1 MTKGDLENKRFLN
14 RPIKPLAF
22 IMMCLMF
29 VIIYFNLVNDG
40 LFYDLWLG
48 DVLALVAA
56 ISSASLFFGWF
67 YRIQSMAEA
76 GLLMAGIV
84 YVVGSF
90 FILFLVGPNNENFWQ
105 YFLIGVLSLA
115 AFYLEARD
123 STYQK
128 RKRT

>member
-29 VIIYFNLVNDG
+29 VIVYFNIVNDG

-48 DVLALVAA
+48 DILALIAA
-56 ISSASLFFGWF
+56 VSSASLFFGWF
-67 YRIQSMAEA
+67 YQIQSMAEA

-90 FILFLVGPNNENFWQ
+90 FILFLTGLNNENFWQ
-105 YFLIGVLSLA
+105 YFLIGVLSLS
-115 AFYLEARD
+115 AFLLEARD
-123 STYQK
+123 STYQR